1 MDLLK
6 TFFDYG
12 AENGMFDVTITNN
25 NYPID
30 GFSYKTGDL
39 RTMIPSAY
47 YSFKLNTELIVKCKL
62 ITHSFLGLTDFAV
75 INNSISI

>member
-6 TFFDYG
+6 TYFDYG
-12 AENGMFDVTITNN
+12 AENGMFDVILNN
-25 NYPID
+25 NNFPIE

-47 YSFKLNTELIVKCKL
+47 YSFKLNTDI
-62 ITHSFLGLTDFAV
+62 
-75 INNSISI
+75 